1 MNILNVK
8 EGDKLSVI
16 VRITSDAK
24 IRANSFNTQI
34 LAWDDTDL
42 IDDSTLLDDS
52 VIFDD
57 TAELDTL
64 ITYLFDGNE
73 PALEDY
79 TGNIALD
86 EHGNIFADEF
96 CTTQPSYDDSVEI
109 DDSYQLDS
117 THQFDTTDDMDEFI
131 KYLFNITSS
140 AVPITKI
147 QIHNSKKIAAKEFVI
162 GVDG

>member
-1 MNILNVK
+1 MGI
-8 EGDKLSVI
+8 I
-16 VRITSDAK
+16 ARITSDAK
-24 IRANSFNTQI
+24 IKANSFNTQQ
-34 LAWDDTDL
+34 LAWNESAL
-42 IDDSTLLDDS
+42 IEDSHLLDDA
-52 VIFDD
+52 VIFNDN
-57 TAELDTL
+57 AELDTL
-64 ITYLFDGNE
+64 ITYLFAENE
-73 PALEDY
+73 PMLESY
-79 TGNIALD
+79 TGNILLD

-96 CTTQPSYDDSVEI
+96 CTTQASYDDSVEI

-140 AVPITKI
+140 AVSITKI